1 MPESRDGQPGRRKP
15 DGRGGR
21 ARDSAERGGAQGWA
35 YRVLGQLFEV
45 ATRQNLPTI
54 EWTISASGWRLLG
67 RCTGAGTPAQRR
79 ADFEAWRAALDADVS
94 EAAAS
99 REVTRLTGW
108 AERDD
113 GLVTITI
120 VADLY
125 DDLAARRQTV
135 SPGKPPHPSR

>member
-1 MPESRDGQPGRRKP
+1 MERD
-15 DGRGGR
+15 
-21 ARDSAERGGAQGWA
+21 GAQGWA
-35 YRVLGQLFEV
+35 YGVLGQLLEL
-45 ATRQNLPTI
+45 ASRQGLPAI
-54 EWTISASGWRLLG
+54 EWTISATGWRLLG

-79 ADFEAWRAALDADVS
+79 ADFRAWQSALDAEVS

-99 REVTRLTGW
+99 REVTRLTAW

-125 DDLAARRQTV
+125 DDLAARRQAA
-135 SPGKPPHPSR
+135 SPPKSPRSPRP